1 MRRLVMFAAIA
12 AVLLA
17 GVPAFAG
24 EGEITVEGKIVCA
37 KCTLKKADAKECQN
51 VLVVD
56 KKDAQTEYYLVKN
69 EALEAYGHVCQG
81 QKPAIVTGTVMEKDG
96 KTWLTATKIDA
107 PGEGKKG

>member
-1 MRRLVMFAAIA
+1 MRRIAMLAALA

-24 EGEITVEGKIVCA
+24 HHEVTVEGKILCA
-37 KCTLKKADAKECQN
+37 KCTLEKDDATACQN

-56 KKDAQTEYYLVKN
+56 KKDGSAEYYLVKN
-69 EALEAYGHVCQG
+69 DVAEEFGHVCQG
-81 QKPAIVTGTVMEKDG
+81 KKPAVVTGTVEEKDG
-96 KTWLTATKIDA
+96 KTWLTATKMDA

>member
-1 MRRLVMFAAIA
+1 MRCVAMFAALA

-24 EGEITVEGKIVCA
+24 EGEITVEGQILCA
-37 KCTLKKADAKECQN
+37 KCTLQKEDATECQN

-56 KKDAQTEYYLVKN
+56 KKDGSTEYYLVKN
-69 EALEAYGHVCQG
+69 EIVEAYGHVCQG
-81 QKPAIVTGTVMEKDG
+81 KKPAVVTGTVADKDG
-96 KTWLTATKIDA
+96 KTWLTAIKIDA